1 MPSSP
6 ELTQSPELVR
16 SPELVQRFELA
27 ELAELRTG
35 SVPPPAAA
43 VTFVADAVRSGAP
56 AAVFEIAQRA
66 GIPDELLAPARA
78 AAQAAGYA
86 AGWAS
91 GIRAARLVADAEAHV
106 AAAERDRAGATQRAA
121 LAQAITA
128 IDRAAGALEQRAVPA
143 AEQIEQLILSS
154 AFAIAETLVGRTLA
168 DEQLRSNAA
177 VARALSLA
185 PTDEDV
191 VVTVHPAD
199 LAALGAA
206 GTARTEGGRTIAFA
220 ADGTLA
226 PGDAVARSGATSIDA
241 RLGAALE
248 RIREVLAP

>member
-6 ELTQSPELVR
+6 ELAQPL
-16 SPELVQRFELA
+16 QLA
-27 ELAELRTG
+27 DLAELRAG
-35 SVPPPAAA
+35 DVPPPAAA
-43 VTFVADAVRSGAP
+43 VAFVPDAAPTEAP
-56 AAVFEIAQRA
+56 AAVFEIAPRA
-66 GIPDELLAPARA
+66 GVPDELLAPARA

-106 AAAERDRAGATQRAA
+106 AAAERDRASATRRAA
-121 LAQAITA
+121 FAQAVTA
-128 IDRAAGALEQRAVPA
+128 IDRAAAALEQRAVPA

-168 DEQLRSNAA
+168 DAQLRSNAA

-185 PTDEDV
+185 PVDEDV
-191 VVTVHPAD
+191 TVTLHPAD

-206 GTARTEGGRTIAFA
+206 GTTRTEGGRAISFA
-220 ADGTLA
+220 ADDTLA
-226 PGDAVARSGATSIDA
+226 PGDAQARSGATSIDA

-248 RIREVLAP
+248 RVREVLVP

>member
-6 ELTQSPELVR
+6 ELARSFEPE
-16 SPELVQRFELA
+16 PRFELA
-27 ELAELRTG
+27 PLAELRPG

-43 VTFVADAVRSGAP
+43 VTFVADTVRSEAP
-56 AAVFEIAQRA
+56 AAVFEIAPRA
-66 GIPDELLAPARA
+66 GVPDELLAPARA

-106 AAAERDRAGATQRAA
+106 AAAERDRASATQRAA

-185 PTDEDV
+185 PVDEDV
-191 VVTVHPAD
+191 LVTLHPAD

-206 GTARTEGGRTIAFA
+206 GTTRTDAGRAISFA
-220 ADGTLA
+220 ADDTLA
-226 PGDAVARSGATSIDA
+226 PGDALARSGATSIDA
-241 RLGAALE
+241 RLGAALD
-248 RIREVLAP
+248 RVREVLAP